1 MNKIIEERAEKY
13 REFFQT
19 ETGNLTS
26 EKIQNFN
33 LDEGVMDKLAR
44 FNIEWHFIPSQ
55 DALPFDEKYVKRM
68 YPTATREF
76 FKSKTQAHGK
86 SVFQA
91 IADGHRRQQGYV
103 IGIETTQKPRYLP
116 GNRQFYGTRYG
127 HDPYRDPFAD
137 YMGAAE
143 MTNGMRFD
151 HNYLL
156 IRRFFEIVNEDWK
169 KRNLI
174 PEGYRI
180 TLCPPA
186 IFNLIGNVFHPEW
199 SDTESLELSFYR
211 DDRGNATVFK
221 VGANEPG
228 DFSYVDIQEGEDEL
242 EMTGFRIALLPDETR
257 YDAKSNKE
265 NHKENEPKR

>member
-1 MNKIIEERAEKY
+1 MNKLIEQRAEKY
-13 REFFQT
+13 REFFSL
-19 ETGNLTS
+19 ETTHNLIQES
-26 EKIQNFN
+26 AQNFD
-33 LDEGVMDKLAR
+33 LDEAVIEKLNR
-44 FNIEWHFIPSQ
+44 FNIEWHFIPSYES
-55 DALPFDEKYVKRM
+55 LPFDEKYVERM

-76 FKSKTQAHGK
+76 GKAKAHGK
-86 SVFQA
+86 S
-91 IADGHRRQQGYV
+91 IAQIIAEGHRRQQGFV
-103 IGIETTQKPRYLP
+103 VGIETTQKPVYLT

-127 HDPYRDPFAD
+127 HDPYHDPFAD

-169 KRNLI
+169 RRNLI

-186 IFNLIGNVFHPEW
+186 IFNLIGTIFHPEW

-211 DDRGNATVFK
+211 DERGNATVFK
-221 VGANEPG
+221 VGANSPG
-228 DFSYVDIQEGEDEL
+228 DFSFVDIQEGEDEL

-257 YDAKSNKE
+257 YDAK
-265 NHKENEPKR
+265 